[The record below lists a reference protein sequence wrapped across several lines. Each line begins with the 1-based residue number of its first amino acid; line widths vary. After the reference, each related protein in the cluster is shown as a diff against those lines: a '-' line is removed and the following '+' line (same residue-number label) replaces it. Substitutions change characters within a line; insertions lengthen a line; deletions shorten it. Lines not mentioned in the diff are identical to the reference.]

1 MDFCAMPVVK
11 LLREVFFQR
20 SMPGLT
26 TNTAKQEALRRLQ
39 PDFDPAAEVRALLDK
54 PEIQADPRCLMN
66 LRGVVECREE
76 IHDREYGRA
85 ARAMEW
91 LDQTGIQYELKLHT
105 RSQPRHNAIRVTVSV
120 KLGDADAAMFKLYW
134 Q

>member
-1 MDFCAMPVVK
+1 MDFRAMPVVK

-66 LRGVVECREE
+66 LRGVVECQEE
-76 IHDREYGRA
+76 IHDRQYGRA

-91 LDQTGIQYELKLHT
+91 LDQTGIQYERKLFS
-105 RSQPRHNAIRVTVSV
+105 RSQPHHNAIRVTVSV
-120 KLGDADAAMFKLYW
+120 KLGDADAAMFRLYR

>member
-1 MDFCAMPVVK
+1 MDFRAMPVVK

-85 ARAMEW
+85 MRAMEW

-105 RSQPRHNAIRVTVSV
+105 RRDPRHDAIDITVSV

>member
-1 MDFCAMPVVK
+1 MDFRAMPVVN
-11 LLREVFFQR
+11 LLHEVFCQR

-26 TNTAKQEALRRLQ
+26 TNTAKEEMQRRLR
-39 PDFDPAAEVRALLDK
+39 PDYDPAAEFRALLDK
-54 PEIQADPRCLMN
+54 PMIQADPRCLMN
-66 LRGVVECREE
+66 LRGVVECQEE
-76 IHDREYGRA
+76 IHDRKYGRA

-91 LDQTGIQYELKLHT
+91 LDQTGIQYERKLFS
-105 RSQPRHNAIRVTVSV
+105 RSQSHHNAIRVTVSV

>member
-1 MDFCAMPVVK
+1 MDFRAMPVVN
-11 LLREVFFQR
+11 LLHEVFFRQF
-20 SMPGLT
+20 MPGLT

-54 PEIQADPRCLMN
+54 PEIQADSRCLMK
-66 LRGVVECREE
+66 LRDAMECYEE

-91 LDQTGIQYELKLHT
+91 LDQTGIQYGLKLHT

-120 KLGDADAAMFKLYW
+120 KLGDADAAMFRLYW